1 VADIILHHYPESP
14 FAEKIR
20 LILGYKGLNYRSV
33 TIPMIMPKPNLLPL
47 TGGYRKTPVMQI
59 GADIYCD
66 TEIIA
71 RVINQLHPEKPLYP
85 KGQEASAG
93 TMAQWSDSV
102 LFSLAISVVFQP
114 KAMAANAVFRDQE
127 TAAAFAADRAELVK
141 GGSQIAQPFEIANG
155 QFLAHM
161 KRLDNQLA
169 DGRSFLLGDDPS
181 IADFSTYH
189 CIWLIHNVEAIREVL
204 TPFEKLLAWRQRMES
219 FGNGNPSQLSGEEA
233 LDIARASE
241 PTNVERRSA
250 LNPDALALGETV
262 EVLPTDYGLDPVKGT
277 LLVSSLEEIA
287 IARTDQRTGD
297 LVVHF
302 PRMGFQVRKCE

>member
-1 VADIILHHYPESP
+1 MSDIILHHYPESP

-71 RVINQLHPEKPLYP
+71 RVINQLHPEKSLYK

-93 TMAQWSDSV
+93 TIAQWSDSV
-102 LFSLAISVVFQP
+102 LFGLAISVVFQP
-114 KAMAANAVFRDQE
+114 KAMAANAVFRDPE
-127 TAAAFAADRAELVK
+127 AGAAFAADRAEMVK

-169 DGRSFLLGDDPS
+169 DGRNFLLGDDPS

-189 CIWLIHNVEAIREVL
+189 CIWLIHNVEAIRDVL
-204 TPFEKLLAWRQRMES
+204 TPFEKLLAWRHRMES
-219 FGNGNPSQLSGEEA
+219 FGNGNPSELSGEEA
-233 LDIARASE
+233 LDIARGCE
-241 PTNVERRSA
+241 PARLERRGA
-250 LNPDALALGETV
+250 LSPDALEPGETV